1 MENPEDIVKTEAAP
15 DDGKLA
21 AVENEL
27 HELRS
32 ELTALRDLFSRRLMN
47 DKQKAELIQ
56 TLTAGANFACIEPFL
71 YDLILLLDRIDGSDD
86 ELVQSVQEELME
98 ILERRGVEKIEVASE
113 FDPRLCKAVRVTE
126 SGEAASLRVAGVVR
140 RGYTFAGRV
149 VRPAE
154 VIVSKPSH
162 LREEKCDDE
171 LL

>member
-98 ILERRGVEKIEVASE
+98 IL
-113 FDPRLCKAVRVTE
+113 
-126 SGEAASLRVAGVVR
+126 
-140 RGYTFAGRV
+140 
-149 VRPAE
+149 
-154 VIVSKPSH
+154 
-162 LREEKCDDE
+162 
-171 LL
+171 